1 MELIL
6 IILVPVLYFIYDLI
20 KKRRE
25 KQLDERLQKT
35 FIQVLQ
41 IINRI

>member
-6 IILVPVLYFIYDLI
+6 IILVPVLYFIYDLL

-25 KQLDERLQKT
+25 KQLDERLQKHL
-35 FIQVLQ
+35 FKYYK
-41 IINRI
+41 